1 VDIVGT
7 MQLAQLNIALPVA
20 PMDAPA
26 LAGFVAELE
35 PVNALADTAP
45 GFVWRL
51 QTEDGDATAVR
62 GFGDDRLI
70 VNMSVWESIEALGAF
85 VYSGHHRDVMARR
98 RQWFSRMREA
108 FQVMW
113 WVPDGLRPSVADAEE
128 RLDHLRAHGPSPYAF
143 TFRTPFP
150 APAGEPVHHDD
161 DWFCRAT

>member
-1 VDIVGT
+1 V
-7 MQLAQLNIALPVA
+7 QLAQLNIALPVA
-20 PMDAPA
+20 PLDTAE

-45 GFVWRL
+45 GFVWRM

-70 VNMSVWESIEALGAF
+70 VNMSVWESPEALGAF
-85 VYSGHHRDVMARR
+85 VYSGHHRAVMARR
-98 RQWFSRMREA
+98 REWFGRMREA
-108 FQVMW
+108 FQVLW
-113 WVPDGLRPSVADAEE
+113 WVPDGTRPSVADAEE

-150 APAGEPVHHDD
+150 APDGLPVRRAD
-161 DWFCRAT
+161 DWFCPA